1 MIHNVSVMS
10 KLARKHLD
18 KRLDRFRPVTDLT
31 RPPRGWLRAI
41 REALGMTA
49 TQFAARLQVSQPRI
63 SALEKGEI
71 DGSLTLASLQRAAE
85 ALDCT
90 VVYALV
96 PRLPLETLLMDR
108 ARDAAAQKMMRVDQ
122 TMRLENQG
130 VDADELKSERER
142 LALSLAE
149 TPRRLW
155 DKV

>member
-1 MIHNVSVMS
+1 MS

-18 KRLDRFRPVTDLT
+18 KRLDRFRPVTELT

-63 SALEKGEI
+63 SALEKGEV
-71 DGSLTLASLQRAAE
+71 DGSVTLASLQRAAE

-90 VVYALV
+90 LVYALV
-96 PRLPLETLLMDR
+96 PRLPLETLLMKR
-108 ARDAAAQKMMRVDQ
+108 AREVATKKVSRIDQ

-130 VDADELKSERER
+130 VDAKELESECDR
-142 LALSLAE
+142 LARSLAE

-155 DKV
+155 GQQ

>member
-1 MIHNVSVMS
+1 MVHNLKVMS

-18 KRLDRFRPVTDLT
+18 KRLDRFRPVTELT

-63 SALEKGEI
+63 SALEKGEV
-71 DGSLTLASLQRAAE
+71 DGSVTLASLQRAAE

-90 VVYALV
+90 LVYALV
-96 PRLPLETLLMDR
+96 PRLPLETLLMER
-108 ARDAAAQKMMRVDQ
+108 AREVATKKVSRIDQ

-130 VDADELKSERER
+130 VDAKELESECDR
-142 LALSLAE
+142 LARSLAE

-155 DKV
+155 GQQ

>member
-1 MIHNVSVMS
+1 MS

-18 KRLDRFRPVTDLT
+18 KRLDRFRPVTELT

-63 SALEKGEI
+63 SALEKGEV

-85 ALDCT
+85 ALECT
-90 VVYALV
+90 LVYALV

-108 ARDAAAQKMMRVDQ
+108 AREAATKKIMRVDQ
-122 TMRLENQG
+122 TMRLENQR
-130 VDADELKSERER
+130 VDAKELQSERER
-142 LALSLAE
+142 LTHALAE

-155 DKV
+155 DER